1 VMTDDLFDEDLGVP
15 SDPGASGP
23 IESADAGNVGTISGN
38 DAESGEGSARTGPD
52 PGSGGVAGARASGLA
67 SGSGA
72 EDGKRSLERAFEKAE
87 FAPFGE
93 KSRQAG
99 HSNIDLLLDVPLPI
113 TVELGRTT
121 MTIRDVLDL
130 GPGSV
135 VELDRAAGEPVDIL
149 VNGKLVAKGEVV
161 VIDENFGVRVV
172 DIVAPA
178 DRLSSSKS

>member
-1 VMTDDLFDEDLGVP
+1 MTDDLFDEDLDAL
-15 SDPGASGP
+15 SDPDAPGP
-23 IESADAGNVGTISGN
+23 ADAADAGSV
-38 DAESGEGSARTGPD
+38 DAAVAGKDAGSGEGGAGIRTD
-52 PGSGGVAGARASGLA
+52 PGVGGVAGAAAPGFTGDDAR
-67 SGSGA
+67 
-72 EDGKRSLERAFEKAE
+72 RNLERAFEKAE

-93 KSRQAG
+93 KPRQGG

-113 TVELGRTT
+113 TVELGRTS

-135 VELDRAAGEPVDIL
+135 VELDRVAGEPVDIL

-178 DRLSSSKS
+178 DRLSSPKS